1 MLPAVA
7 QGAIGITIR
16 ESDTQSKEWLAVLHC
31 ETSAI
36 RVAAER
42 AALKALD
49 GSCRTPIAA
58 LAEFQDDGSLRLRV
72 SIVRP
77 DGSER
82 LDTERM
88 IAKPDLETAS
98 TAGTD
103 AGEELKQRGGPDF
116 ISA

>member
-16 ESDTQSKEWLAVLHC
+16 EGDEQCKSWLAALHC

-82 LDTERM
+82 LDTERKV
-88 IAKPDLETAS
+88 ANPDIVSAMA
-98 TAGTD
+98 AGTD